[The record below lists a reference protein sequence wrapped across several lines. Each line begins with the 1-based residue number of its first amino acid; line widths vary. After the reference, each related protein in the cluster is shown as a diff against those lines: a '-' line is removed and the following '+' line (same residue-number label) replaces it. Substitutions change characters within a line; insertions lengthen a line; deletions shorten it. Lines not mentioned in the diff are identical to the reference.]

1 MVVEELV
8 GRLSLQ
14 TKGIDKAKQAT
25 KAIQEF
31 RKALQGLA
39 AASRMKLDGPARMA
53 RGLKDAQKAAERA
66 AAAQKKLA
74 SGAGLSQADAAAR
87 KHVSTVQRLSAA
99 YKDAAKNQALLG
111 RGPKASGR
119 SWIQGELDALRRYR
133 AEMRAVTKE
142 AERLGVPRHR
152 AERMARVPYGDRG
165 GLGEAVAAGAIANN
179 AGRATRYAVEQGAVT
194 RQETNRQV
202 NAGMEAKQIAELDRR
217 ATELSAQFP
226 SVDATK
232 IRVMGRDARNMFPT
246 FEMAMKALPEM
257 VRARVM
263 LQAAKGVDAAD
274 NEMGDFLKGADIL
287 GKTEDLESFTRLLNS
302 YTKAVQ
308 VEGRQLP
315 LKEYKEFSK
324 YSKAGGVNLSDEFM
338 GAVAP
343 TFMQSEGGG
352 RFGTQ
357 IASGIS
363 SLISGKRTKR
373 STAALME
380 LGLLDKK
387 GNLKNAEKY
396 QTNPYQYAIED
407 MMPALSRKK
416 INVDNDK
423 AVAAYMSKIFSNSM
437 TENLFTKL
445 ITQRAQVERNIK
457 TYRGAKGLDAAKD
470 QTRSDPYISW
480 EAIVSQFRNILGT
493 TLDENVALAGK
504 AGATLAEN
512 MGDLNKSLKERPATA
527 QAVGAAGVATS
538 GLIAGKAGLEL
549 WRWLGRTF
557 GVGKQGAIGGG
568 AGTGT
573 GAATAAAEGAVAG
586 TGSAAATS
594 TGAAAVAGGLLRGL
608 MRLVPAAAAPLTMG
622 PDKADQTRMMLRLGK
637 YAGEKEK
644 EKERLR
650 AEAAERDRENRRG
663 VERTRRDQQAPYGER
678 LKATTWKDPPKR
690 PDLAERDRENRRGA
704 EMMRRDR
711 ASPLGGTS
719 RLAEAVQSHADS
731 EKAKLAE
738 IQTAAQKVIDTLNT
752 QTTLKVDSSQIDA
765 AQAKAEKLKA
775 TMAGIGSVSGGI
787 GGAGLAKGSNSFTSP
802 GATAP

>member
-1 MVVEELV
+1 MDPAVIHPLIMELS
-8 GRLSLQ
+8 RLPKPADGGVYPDGLDLQ
-14 TKGIDKAKQAT
+14 VILELAFFGTAVNFGALIPAGIDPL
-25 KAIQEF
+25 F
-31 RKALQGLA
+31 R
-39 AASRMKLDGPARMA
+39 A
-53 RGLKDAQKAAERA
+53 RGGCLTRPPRPMAAIAWRPPRGRRGAYRA
-66 AAAQKKLA
+66 SVPANQGHRQGEAGDEGHSRVPQGAPGARCGQPHEARRPGPHGSRVEGRSEGGRARRAAAQKKLA
-74 SGAGLSQADAAAR
+74 SGAGLTQADAAAR

-111 RGPKASGR
+111 RGPGRSGR

-142 AERLGVPRHR
+142 AERLGVTRHR

-165 GLGEAVAAGAIANN
+165 RLGEAVAAGAIANN

-202 NAGMEAKQIAELDRR
+202 IAGMEAKQIAELDRR

-407 MMPALSRKK
+407 MMPALARKN

-423 AVAAYMSKIFSNSM
+423 AVQAYMSKIFSNSM

-480 EAIVSQFRNILGT
+480 EAIVSQFRNIMGT

-557 GVGKQGAIGGG
+557 GVGKQGAIGGSAG
-568 AGTGT
+568 AGT

-586 TGSAAATS
+586 TGSAAAATS
-594 TGAAAVAGGLLRGL
+594 TG
-608 MRLVPAAAAPLTMG
+608 P
-622 PDKADQTRMMLRLGK
+622 
-637 YAGEKEK
+637 
-644 EKERLR
+644 
-650 AEAAERDRENRRG
+650 
-663 VERTRRDQQAPYGER
+663 
-678 LKATTWKDPPKR
+678 R
-690 PDLAERDRENRRGA
+690 P
-704 EMMRRDR
+704 
-711 ASPLGGTS
+711 
-719 RLAEAVQSHADS
+719 
-731 EKAKLAE
+731 
-738 IQTAAQKVIDTLNT
+738 
-752 QTTLKVDSSQIDA
+752 
-765 AQAKAEKLKA
+765 
-775 TMAGIGSVSGGI
+775 
-787 GGAGLAKGSNSFTSP
+787 
-802 GATAP
+802 